1 MRKKLVV
8 ALCILILP
16 VYASSQ
22 GAPAQ
27 PLGQLQHSLE
37 RISRSVSAD
46 WGIYVKS
53 LDTGEE
59 ITINADQVMDTMS
72 VIKVPLLVDAYRQI
86 DAGKLNPTD
95 RITMATADKRFGTG
109 VLRTLN
115 DGLNLSVHDALTLM
129 IIQSDNT
136 ATDMIFAR
144 VGGPAHVNETVQQMG
159 FKTINATG
167 TAFDWFRAL
176 GENSDPAWSK
186 LTPAELFTHGYPQ
199 KMSEADVEHF
209 HFESRRPFGL
219 SSAREMGKLL
229 EMIARNQAA
238 TPKSCEEMLRILRQQ
253 QMRTRIP
260 KYLDNVAAPH
270 KTGDFPPFI
279 ANDVGL
285 IETDKAHIVVVFF
298 CAHHRGIYAEL
309 EDAVAR
315 MSEQVWAYFNY
326 RSQPATTG
334 KNGL

>member
-1 MRKKLVV
+1 MIRKLAVV
-8 ALCILILP
+8 LLFLQVLAIP
-16 VYASSQ
+16 Q
-22 GAPAQ
+22 TAPPK
-27 PLGQLQHSLE
+27 PLDLLQHSLE
-37 RISRSVSAD
+37 RISQSVSAD

-59 ITINADQVMDTMS
+59 IAINADRVMDTMS
-72 VIKVPLLVDAYRQI
+72 VIKVPLLVDAFRQA
-86 DAGKLNPTD
+86 DAGKLNPDD
-95 RITMATADKRFGTG
+95 RITMTTADKRFGTG

-129 IIQSDNT
+129 VIQSDNT

-144 VGGPAHVNETVQQMG
+144 VGGPAHVNDTMRQLG
-159 FKTINATG
+159 FKTIKATG
-167 TAFDWFRAL
+167 TSFDWFRAL
-176 GENSDPAWSK
+176 GENSDPAWGK
-186 LTPAELFTHGYPQ
+186 LTPAELFTRGYPQ
-199 KMSEADVEHF
+199 KMSDADVERF
-209 HFESRRPFGL
+209 HFDGKHPFGL

-238 TPKSCEEMLRILRQQ
+238 SQKSCAEMLNILRQQ

-260 KYLDNVAAPH
+260 KYLDEISVAH
-270 KTGDFPPFI
+270 KTGDFPPYV

-285 IETDKAHIVVVFF
+285 IETQKARVVVVFF

-309 EDAVAR
+309 EDAVGR

-326 RSQPATTG
+326 GGQTP
-334 KNGL
+334 